1 MFKEASTRLRVWIVA
16 GVLLLLG
23 VVAPAGAAG
32 SHQVPFKGTMSVAGN
47 PSGGM
52 VSCSSPAGF
61 STLQTID
68 LHGIISHLGETS
80 GVETISGCSLD
91 PATGLFVTNGTVVY
105 TAANGDQVSGTF
117 ETTVQV
123 LTGEVSFTAESTGGT
138 GRFAGV
144 TGSASGGGTVDLATH
159 AGTVSF
165 SGWMS
170 SVGSSK

>member
-1 MFKEASTRLRVWIVA
+1 MRLRGWILA

-32 SHQVPFKGTMSVAGN
+32 SHQVPFEGTMSVAGD

-52 VSCSSPAGF
+52 VFCSSPAGF
-61 STLQTID
+61 STLQSVD

-80 GVETISGCSLD
+80 GVETVSGCSLD
-91 PATGLFVTNGTVVY
+91 LATGLFATNGTVVY

-138 GRFAGV
+138 GRFVGV
-144 TGSASGGGTVDLATH
+144 TGSAIGEGMVDLATH
-159 AGTVSF
+159 TGTVSF

-170 SVGSSK
+170 NIGSSK